1 MTHISVISII
11 DSFSGSFQATHP
23 MCSVLLVA
31 DAFKWMIMEP
41 GVPDFLSSEVLSTV
55 VMGPR
60 VPYFLSSEVISTVV
74 LEPGVPD
81 FLSSEVLSTAVL
93 GPESLLSTCLPQSL
107 S

>member
-23 MCSVLLVA
+23 MCSVLSVA

-41 GVPDFLSSEVLSTV
+41 GVPDFLSSEALS
-55 VMGPR
+55 M
-60 VPYFLSSEVISTVV
+60 VV
-74 LEPGVPD
+74 LEPGVPH
-81 FLSSEVLSTAVL
+81 FLTSEVLSTVVL

>member
-11 DSFSGSFQATHP
+11 DSFSRSFQATHP

-41 GVPDFLSSEVLSTV
+41 GVPDFLSSEALS
-55 VMGPR
+55 M
-60 VPYFLSSEVISTVV
+60 VV
-74 LEPGVPD
+74 LEPGVPH
-81 FLSSEVLSTAVL
+81 FLTSEVLSTVVL